1 MAKPQRPHHANLL
14 AAALAVAVFVAAG
27 PLSGA
32 LGASD
37 GRIFE
42 SERHRFRLTVV
53 ASGLEHPWSLAFLP
67 DGAMLVTER
76 PGRLRVI
83 HDGALDPTPVS
94 GVPEVAATGQG
105 GLLDVALHPRFRD
118 NRLVYLSY
126 AGKGRGGAGTE
137 VARGRLSEGRLE
149 DLEILFA
156 VQPKSRGGRHFG
168 SRLVFG
174 AQGRLYVTAGE
185 RGDPDRAQDPG
196 DAAGSVIR
204 LTEDGAVPPD
214 NPFVGRADARPE
226 IFSIG
231 HRNPQGLTRHPE
243 TGRIWEVEHGPR
255 GGDEVNVIEAGVNY
269 GWPVITYGTSYAG
282 FPIGEGS
289 EKPGMAQPV
298 TYWVPS
304 ISPSGMAF
312 YTGAAFPAWRG
323 NLFVGALSG
332 ELLLRLELDGER
344 VVHEERLLEEL
355 GERIRDVRQGPDG
368 FLYLLTDASDG
379 ALLRLEPLP

>member
-83 HDGALDPTPVS
+83 RDGALDPTPVS

-174 AQGRLYVTAGE
+174 AQGHLYVTAGE

-196 DAAGSVIR
+196 DAAGSVVR

-368 FLYLLTDASDG
+368 FLYLLTDAPDG